1 MPSWSS
7 RLLLGTSAPSNTSSA
22 QRSPGLES
30 PLRKHSQPKQTSR
43 PKAPISASAELS
55 SSPIHSRPIIHGRS
69 LSHPF
74 TSSLH
79 DDRRINNTVQGRD
92 EFDGLDTTGDGNS
105 SIPPGVSRD
114 HVFPGQTGSL
124 QHAGKELVT
133 GKCATCGSLVRWPK
147 DVDVF
152 RCTICLMVND
162 LSPASNVKIAADA
175 LANPTALSREQV
187 VGPATAPKGTL
198 CRHSSGD
205 CVLHLVP
212 SYICV
217 HR

>member
-30 PLRKHSQPKQTSR
+30 PLRKHSQPKTRSR
-43 PKAPISASAELS
+43 PEAPISDSAELS
-55 SSPIHSRPIIHGRS
+55 SSSIRNRPIVHGRS

-79 DDRRINNTVQGRD
+79 EDRRTNKRVQGRD
-92 EFDGLDTTGDGNS
+92 EFDGLDTTGDENS
-105 SIPPGVSRD
+105 GIPPGLSRD
-114 HVFPGQTGSL
+114 HMLPGQTGSL

-147 DVDVF
+147 DINVF
-152 RCTICLMVND
+152 RCIICLMVND
-162 LSPASNVKIAADA
+162 LSPASKAKPAANA
-175 LANPTALSREQV
+175 LTKPNILSQEKV
-187 VGPATAPKGTL
+187 LGPATARKGTL

-205 CVLHLVP
+205 FV
-212 SYICV
+212 
-217 HR
+217 